1 MNLLDFAA
9 LEVLEP
15 GPCNGRD
22 WLRMLTLCA
31 WVRGGIVEPAAL
43 GLEEP

>member
-1 MNLLDFAA
+1 MTLRLRLYLDRA
-9 LEVLEP
+9 E
-15 GPCNGRD
+15 GPA
-22 WLRMLTLCA
+22 WLRLLALAA